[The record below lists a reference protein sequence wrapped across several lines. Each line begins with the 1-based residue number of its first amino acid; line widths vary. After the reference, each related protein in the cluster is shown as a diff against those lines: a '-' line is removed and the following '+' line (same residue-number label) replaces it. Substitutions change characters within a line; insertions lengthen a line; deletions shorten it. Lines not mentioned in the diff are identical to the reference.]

1 MIISTVWWYL
11 SRSTGLVAAV
21 LIVAAFIWGMLLS
34 TQLVKPVKKPA
45 WLLDLHRWLATLAV
59 VFVVL
64 HVVGLL
70 ADSYVEFSITD
81 ILVPFSS
88 EWKPAAVAWG
98 VVGLYLLV
106 IIQLS
111 SLQAVRSR
119 LSRRVWHGIH
129 LVSFPLVWVVIM
141 HSGAAGTDVDNRW
154 YTLGVLSPVILSVFV
169 ILYRILAGTGRRSR
183 NDRRDKRVSVERG
196 GD

>member
-11 SRSTGLVAAV
+11 SLSTGLVAAV
-21 LIVAAFIWGMLLS
+21 PIVIAFIWERCCQHNS
-34 TQLVKPVKKPA
+34 SNRSRSQLGD
-45 WLLDLHRWLATLAV
+45 WLCT
-59 VFVVL
+59 
-64 HVVGLL
+64 VGWPR
-70 ADSYVEFSITD
+70 S
-81 ILVPFSS
+81 PG
-88 EWKPAAVAWG
+88 G
-98 VVGLYLLV
+98 VVGLYRLV

-111 SLQAVRSR
+111 SMQAIRSR
-119 LSRRVWHGIH
+119 LPRRVWHSIH

-183 NDRRDKRVSVERG
+183 NDRRDERVSVERG